1 MKTGTFGAG
10 RTAPWVVM
18 VAGAALVTAWTAWA
32 GDSAGSW
39 TQWGGPAQDFKASS
53 KGLASSWPDDGPKKL
68 WTRELGDGY
77 SAILAEG
84 GRLYTMYRTGG
95 DEAVIC
101 LDAKTGKTV
110 WEHKYAESPAEGH
123 VTQFGEGPRS
133 TPLLA
138 GNQLFAIGVAGQ
150 MHALDKKS
158 GEVQWSIDLWGAE
171 FGGTVLQHGYA
182 SSPIEYGDNVI
193 VLVGGENNSIV
204 ALKKKDGKVAWKTE
218 SFKNSYA
225 TPKIIEV
232 NGEDQIVTF
241 MANEVVG
248 LDPNNGDL
256 KWKYDHGNQFGQNIS
271 PPILSDDGILFLS
284 SPQAG
289 ARGLKVKQDGSEIA
303 VEEVWSSKKIQFYHV
318 TTVQIGDYVYGST
331 GTFAPAF
338 MAAINI
344 KTGEIPWRERGFAK
358 ANVVHADGKLF
369 ILDEDGYLYMA
380 DASPKELKVLAKTK
394 LLDKVAW
401 TVPTIAGKTMYVRD
415 QHNIMA
421 VDLG

>member
-1 MKTGTFGAG
+1 MKTAAFGAR
-10 RTAPWVVM
+10 RTAPWCAM
-18 VAGAALVTAWTAWA
+18 VAAAALAVAWA
-32 GDSAGSW
+32 GDSTDSW

-53 KGLASSWPDDGPKKL
+53 KGLASSWPEAGPKKL
-68 WTRELGDGY
+68 WSRELGDGY
-77 SAILAEG
+77 SAILAEKD
-84 GRLYTMYRTGG
+84 RLYTMYRTGD

-101 LDAKTGKTV
+101 LDAKSGKTV
-110 WEHKYAESPAEGH
+110 WEHKYAETPAEGH
-123 VTQFGEGPRS
+123 VDQFGKGPRS
-133 TPLLA
+133 TPLVA
-138 GNQLFAIGVAGQ
+138 GNQVFAIGVAGQ
-150 MHALDKKS
+150 MSALDKKS
-158 GEVQWSIDLWGAE
+158 GAVQWSVDLWGPE

-193 VLVGGENNSIV
+193 VLVGGENSSIV
-204 ALKKKDGKVAWKTE
+204 ALKKKDGKVAWKTQ

-225 TPKIIEV
+225 TPKIVEID
-232 NGEDQIVTF
+232 GQDQIVTF
-241 MANEVVG
+241 MASEVVG
-248 LDPNNGDL
+248 LDPSNGDL
-256 KWKYDHGNQFGQNIS
+256 KWKYEHGNQFGQNIS
-271 PPILSDDGILFLS
+271 PPIMSDEDVLFLS

-289 ARGLKVKQDGSEIA
+289 ARGLKVKQNGSANE

-318 TTVQIGDYVYGST
+318 TTVRIGDYVYGST

-338 MAAINI
+338 LAAVNIN
-344 KTGEIPWRERGFAK
+344 TGEIPWRERGFAK
-358 ANVVHADGKLF
+358 ANVLWADGKLF

-401 TVPTIAGKTMYVRD
+401 TVPTIVGKTMYVRD